1 MFTDTWRPPQWQH
14 LTFSFLI
21 WKRYQRSRTPVLCS
35 PWTGAELRYPLTH
48 TSPLLFSILIT
59 FFPSFLFLLL
69 LLHRCCQFCSNPHPP
84 TRCSPTSSL
93 FSAPSSPASS
103 HKLDIFQLFPFLV
116 QNRYWGIICD
126 PRSIPLKWLTVR
138 WSSFPLQ
145 EYVDDPPTRW
155 HTWL

>member
-14 LTFSFLI
+14 PTFSFLI

-35 PWTGAELRYPLTH
+35 PWTGAELRYPPTH
-48 TSPLLFSILIT
+48 ISPLLFSSPNTL
-59 FFPSFLFLLL
+59 FASVLFLLL
-69 LLHRCCQFCSNPHPP
+69 LLLRCCQFCSNPP
-84 TRCSPTSSL
+84 TRCNPTSSL

-116 QNRYWGIICD
+116 QNRYWGITCD

-138 WSSFPLQ
+138 SSSFPLQ